1 MYSAMQE
8 KLCTIKKGRR
18 KEWDQAKRRNERS
31 GGCENDDEGNS

>member
-18 KEWDQAKRRNERS
+18 EEWDRAERRNGNG
-31 GGCENDDEGNS
+31 GGCGNDDEENI